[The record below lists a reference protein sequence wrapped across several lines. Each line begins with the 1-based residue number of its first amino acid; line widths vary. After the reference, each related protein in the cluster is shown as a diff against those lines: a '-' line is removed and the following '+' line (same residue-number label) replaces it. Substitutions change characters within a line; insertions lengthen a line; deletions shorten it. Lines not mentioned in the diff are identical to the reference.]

1 MLNCTSL
8 QLFDYNSDFSTKIIL
23 NLFSFKSYYQPF
35 HKYISV
41 ILCLLGIITNNIH
54 IWVLSRKQMRFQS
67 VHIVLIFIASA
78 DIGTMLSYLIYII
91 RFEFFNDEGYAY
103 KWTVFLHF
111 HASVSIAL
119 HGLSIY
125 LVVFMAFIR
134 CQVMKV
140 KTGQSIWMLPHVALL
155 SASVITLTLFILS
168 IPTYLAHEIVERT
181 TTKDGIIKYTIIIAR
196 NYRANDCVAF
206 KIYLWV
212 TGILIKAV
220 PCFLLMFFTLGLLK
234 KLRENQ
240 KKRNLLF
247 SQHTS
252 VLLTENTV
260 NEKETLKEC
269 NYQKE
274 NNKLLS
280 RNRNSSKR
288 QNTPDRTNKM
298 LLLMV
303 TIFLITELPQGICA
317 ILNALFTQQF
327 HEIVYSNLADVL
339 DLLSLINCFVAFIV
353 YTSTCS
359 RYRRLLLDVLKPL
372 IPKCLNKNE
381 AINEDKI

>member
-8 QLFDYNSDFSTKIIL
+8 QLFDFNSEISTKIIL
-23 NLFSFKSYYQPF
+23 NLFKFKAHYQPF

-91 RFEFFNDEGYAY
+91 RFEFFNDEGYEY
-103 KWTVFLHF
+103 MWTVFLHF
-111 HASVSIAL
+111 HASISIAL

-140 KTGQSIWMLPHVALL
+140 KTGQSIWMLPHVALI
-155 SASVITLTLFILS
+155 SASIITLTLFILS

-181 TTKDGIIKYTIIIAR
+181 TSNEGVIKYTINIAK
-196 NYRANDCVAF
+196 NYQANDCVAF

-234 KLRENQ
+234 QLRENQ

-247 SQHTS
+247 SQNTM
-252 VLLTENTV
+252 VGQNLTEKDGI
-260 NEKETLKEC
+260 KE
-269 NYQKE
+269 YQQNRKE
-274 NNKLLS
+274 NSRLIS
-280 RNRNSSKR
+280 RNRGSSKR
-288 QNTPDRTNKM
+288 HNSPDRTNRM

-303 TIFLITELPQGICA
+303 TIFLITELPQGVFA

-327 HEIVYSNLADVL
+327 HEFVYSNLADVL

-353 YTSTCS
+353 YTTTCS
-359 RYRRLLLDVLKPL
+359 KYRRLLYEVLKPL
-372 IPKCLNKNE
+372 IPK
-381 AINEDKI
+381 